1 MRPSRAR
8 RCKEGG
14 GEEGGGEGGGGVLT
28 LTRRSREGGGGED
41 GAEAITSGSMCM
53 KSWIGPRVVESIRGR
68 GNLASRGL
76 IRSRLE
82 PRWWPDQPA
91 RGLIRPWAGLIR
103 SRLGPVVAG

>member
-1 MRPSRAR
+1 M
-8 RCKEGG
+8 
-14 GEEGGGEGGGGVLT
+14 LT

-82 PRWWPDQPA
+82 PVV
-91 RGLIRPWAGLIR
+91 AGSTR
-103 SRLGPVVAG
+103 SRLDPALGRVDPLAAWPGGGRINPFTA